1 MNPIKQPSKQ
11 QVRDYMEGR
20 QREHKPPPDQKDIRR
35 QMGWDLIEMERK
47 DQAGRR

>member
-1 MNPIKQPSKQ
+1 MNPIKQPSKEAA
-11 QVRDYMEGR
+11 RDYMEGR

-35 QMGWDLIEMERK
+35 QMGWDLIELARK